1 MAALKNPQWEA
12 FCRAFVRGA
21 TAGNGSASY
30 LAAGYRCGAN
40 AAGVAASRLLKN
52 PNIVQR
58 VSELQAQVSRI
69 EVEATERALER
80 HAVTKEAVIG
90 ELAKIGFANMMD
102 YVVINA
108 AGDPV
113 VDLSALDR
121 DRAAAVAEVV
131 VDTVP
136 GRDDAPDVKRV
147 RVRLHDKRAALVDL
161 GKHLGLFVERR
172 HVTHEFADKTEADLT
187 GRAAEIITQLARLG
201 VDLRAVAG
209 GDDDIGRAAASGP
222 TELGSTGT
230 GPTPSRRSSTLPGR
244 SIASGCSSP
253 ATS

>member
-1 MAALKNPQWEA
+1 MAALGNPNHEA
-12 FCRAFVRGA
+12 FAQAFVRGENA
-21 TAGNGSASY
+21 GSA
-30 LAAGYRCGAN
+30 AACYRQVFGKDN
-40 AAGVAASRLLKN
+40 RGAASRLHRRRD
-52 PNIVQR
+52 IVQR
-58 VSELQAQVSRI
+58 VAELQQQVSQI
-69 EVEATERALER
+69 EVKATERALER

-131 VDTVP
+131 VDTIP

-147 RVRLHDKRAALVDL
+147 RFKLHDKRAALVDL

-172 HVTHEFADKTEADLT
+172 HVTHEFADKSEADLT

-209 GDDDIGRAAASGP
+209 ADDDIGRAEAQ
-222 TELGSTGT
+222 
-230 GPTPSRRSSTLPGR
+230 GR
-244 SIASGCSSP
+244 P
-253 ATS
+253 N